1 VATEETSPTGL
12 AGTQRLLHYWARG
25 AGAAKIQPAVPG
37 AFKRCQ
43 AELGKYIQGRQLDGF
58 CARVL
63 HEATGMWPGSKE
75 YYASHGH
82 DGKGGG

>member
-1 VATEETSPTGL
+1 MATEETSAKG
-12 AGTQRLLHYWARG
+12 AAATQRLVQYWAHG
-25 AGAAKIQPAVPG
+25 AGAAKIQPAAPG

-58 CARVL
+58 CARIL

-75 YYASHGH
+75 YNESHGH
-82 DGKGGG
+82 HRGDG